1 MRKLHDNRALI
12 MALLLA
18 MAATSGRAA
27 LTPTSTGAQ
36 GTFDACTDRPL
47 RDLPDVVL
55 NAFFTSD
62 FVLPAAEKEVHIRFQ
77 AELDDAIAELKGRT
91 KGTLELRAFLEGGG
105 SQVLATEQIRS
116 RRKTPH
122 LIEFAG
128 TVPWNDEIG
137 ALVATFAFK
146 GKESLSE
153 RGVGA
158 DEIALCARID
168 VAIKRIRASLFCQ
181 IPEY

>member
-1 MRKLHDNRALI
+1 MRTLVLG
-12 MALLLA
+12 LLLV

-27 LTPTSTGAQ
+27 LTPTSTGAK
-36 GTFDACTDRPL
+36 GTFDTCTDRPL

-62 FVLPAAEKEVHIRFQ
+62 FSLPAAETEVHVRFQ
-77 AELDDAIAELKGRT
+77 AALDDAIAELEGRT

-105 SQVLATEQIRS
+105 NQVLATEQIRS
-116 RRKTPH
+116 RKKTPH

-128 TVPWNDEIG
+128 TVPWNDQIG
-137 ALVATFAFK
+137 ALVATFTFK
-146 GKESLSE
+146 GKESLHE
-153 RGVGA
+153 RGVEA

-168 VAIKRIRASLFCQ
+168 VAIRRIRASILCEFQ
-181 IPEY
+181 E

>member
-1 MRKLHDNRALI
+1 MSARAE
-12 MALLLA
+12 LA
-18 MAATSGRAA
+18 
-27 LTPTSTGAQ
+27 PTSTGAT

-62 FVLPAAEKEVHIRFQ
+62 FALPAAEEEVHVRFQ
-77 AELDDAIAELKGRT
+77 AELDDAIAELGGRT

-105 SQVLATEQIRS
+105 SQVLATERLRS
-116 RRKTPH
+116 RKKTPH

-128 TVPWNDEIG
+128 SVPWNDEIG
-137 ALVATFAFK
+137 ALVATFTFK
-146 GKESLSE
+146 GKESLQE

-158 DEIALCARID
+158 DEIALCARLD
-168 VAIKRIRASLFCQ
+168 VAIKRISAALLCEF
-181 IPEY
+181 PEY